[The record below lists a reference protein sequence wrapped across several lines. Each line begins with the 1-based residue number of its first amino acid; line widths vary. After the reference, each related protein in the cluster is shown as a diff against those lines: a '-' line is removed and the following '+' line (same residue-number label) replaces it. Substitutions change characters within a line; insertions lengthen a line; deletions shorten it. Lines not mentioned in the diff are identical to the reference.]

1 MNLRKVAGYRKA
13 FSILDFFVLF
23 QKHGKFFLSII
34 NPPKTFKSLES
45 DQGIKPLYNLKPLA
59 AVLQFAKVIH
69 FIAAEQVSKGF

>member
-1 MNLRKVAGYRKA
+1 MENSSNLLL
-13 FSILDFFVLF
+13 IQQNL
-23 QKHGKFFLSII
+23 
-34 NPPKTFKSLES
+34 FKSLES

>member
-1 MNLRKVAGYRKA
+1 MA
-13 FSILDFFVLF
+13 FWTFFLF
-23 QKHGKFFLSII
+23 HKHGKFFQSII
-34 NPPKTFKSLES
+34 NPTKSFKSLES

>member
-1 MNLRKVAGYRKA
+1 MAN
-13 FSILDFFVLF
+13 FSSLL
-23 QKHGKFFLSII
+23 LI
-34 NPPKTFKSLES
+34 NPPKTFKSFES